1 MLIATLV
8 GNVGADAQ
16 KKSADGRNFTTFRVA
31 HNDDWTDQSGQRH
44 SSTMWV
50 DCVLNDHPKVADY
63 IKAGT
68 MVAVTGTIKTR
79 VYSSEKDR
87 CMKAGI
93 QISVRTIELLGGSAD
108 EVPRRLYDTNGVQHD
123 IKKAFYSDVK
133 GCTLMSQR
141 GQQYNVDKKGWI
153 TPVQPTTT
161 PEASAEGQQP
171 QSQDYG
177 AGPDAKAF

>member
-44 SSTMWV
+44 SSTIWV

-63 IKAGT
+63 IKQGT

-79 VYSSEKDR
+79 IYSSEKER

-93 QISVRTIELLGGSAD
+93 QINVRSIELLGGSSD

-123 IKKAFYSDVK
+123 VKKAFYSDVK
-133 GCTLMSQR
+133 DCTLMSQR
-141 GQQYNVDKKGWI
+141 GGQYKVDANGWI
-153 TPVQPTTT
+153 SPIPGTTT
-161 PEASAEGQQP
+161 NTDTQSNPQP
-171 QSQDYG
+171 QAQDYG

>member
-50 DCVLNDHPKVADY
+50 DCVLNDHPKVADF

-93 QISVRTIELLGGSAD
+93 QISVRSIELLGGSAD
-108 EVPRRLYDTNGVQHD
+108 EVPRRLYDNNGEEHCV
-123 IKKAFYSDVK
+123 VK
-133 GCTLMSQR
+133 LFFTDTKNCQLRSQY
-141 GQQYNVDKKGWI
+141 GKLFKTDKKGFI

-161 PEASAEGQQP
+161 PAESSAGENR

>member
-44 SSTMWV
+44 SSTIWV

-63 IKAGT
+63 IKQGT

-79 VYSSEKDR
+79 IYSSEKER

-93 QISVRTIELLGGSAD
+93 QINVRSIELLGGSSD

-123 IKKAFYSDVK
+123 VKKAFYSDVRD
-133 GCTLMSQR
+133 CTLMTQR
-141 GQQYNVDKKGWI
+141 GGQYKVDANGWI
-153 TPVQPTTT
+153 TPIQEQPSTTNT
-161 PEASAEGQQP
+161 PDANQP
-171 QSQDYG
+171 QAQDYG

>member
-16 KKSADGRNFTTFRVA
+16 KKTADGRNFTTFRVA
-31 HNDDWTDQSGQRH
+31 HNDDWTDQAGQRH
-44 SSTMWV
+44 SSTMWI

-79 VYSSEKDR
+79 VYSSEKER

-123 IKKAFYSDVK
+123 VKKAFYSDVK

-141 GQQYNVDKKGWI
+141 GTQFNVDEKGWI

-161 PEASAEGQQP
+161 PTESSAGETN

-177 AGPDAKAF
+177 AGPEAKAF

>member
-16 KKSADGRNFTTFRVA
+16 KKTADGRNFTTFRVA
-31 HNDDWTDQSGQRH
+31 HNDDWTDQAGQRH
-44 SSTMWV
+44 SSTMWI

-108 EVPRRLYDTNGVQHD
+108 EVPRRLYDTAGIQHD
-123 IKKAFYSDVK
+123 VKKAFYSDVK

-141 GQQYNVDKKGWI
+141 GTQYNVDMNGWI
-153 TPVQPTTT
+153 TPAQPTTT
-161 PEASAEGQQP
+161 PAESSAGETN

-177 AGPDAKAF
+177 AGADAKAF

>member
-44 SSTMWV
+44 SSTMWI

-108 EVPRRLYDTNGVQHD
+108 EVPRRLYDTDGVRHDVVKKFFTDAKNCLLRSQNGKLFETD
-123 IKKAFYSDVK
+123 RK
-133 GCTLMSQR
+133 GL
-141 GQQYNVDKKGWI
+141 I

-161 PEASAEGQQP
+161 SEASAEGQQP

-177 AGPDAKAF
+177 NGPDAKAF

>member
-16 KKSADGRNFTTFRVA
+16 KKTADGRNFTTFRVA

-50 DCVLNDHPKVADY
+50 DCILNDHPKVADF

-93 QISVRTIELLGGSAD
+93 QISVRSIELLGGSAD
-108 EVPRRLYDTNGVQHD
+108 EVPRRLYDANGVQYD
-123 IKKAFYSDVK
+123 VKKAFYSDVK
-133 GCTLMSQR
+133 NCILVSQR
-141 GQQYNVDKKGWI
+141 GSTYEVDKKGWI
-153 TPVQPTTT
+153 TPIKPNPT
-161 PEASAEGQQP
+161 PEASAEGQQQ
-171 QSQDYG
+171 QSKDYG